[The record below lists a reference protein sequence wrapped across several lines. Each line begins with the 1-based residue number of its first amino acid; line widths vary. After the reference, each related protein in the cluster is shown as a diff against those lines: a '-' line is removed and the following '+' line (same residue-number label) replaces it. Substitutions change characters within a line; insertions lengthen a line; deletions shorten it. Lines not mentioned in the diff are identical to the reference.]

1 MSSKRARLDTE
12 RAVLLYVLPITVY
25 AFSALPLYADI
36 MNPSF
41 EFFDPNGGPGFP
53 TALYWEKENYA
64 ADVNVLIPKIET
76 PGEGSTTNWLVDPE
90 IGLFPKDGDRLLMLS
105 TGNISRPST
114 TDHGKA
120 WQHITVQEGD
130 RLSGYY
136 FFGTCDYFDDFN
148 DYATVTLVSDLDPNY
163 CIEIVNIDVFNVGR
177 YSSMKGWERFEY
189 RFSTD
194 TAGGYDLTF
203 YVQDAVDQIVNSYL
217 GIDNLQLCA
226 APEHADINLD
236 CQADNLD
243 FAFFTQFW
251 QINCYGPPG
260 DMSDPN
266 QCDDWAS
273 VDFLGDFD
281 GNEIVDV
288 NDLRIFASEWLTG
301 E

>member
-1 MSSKRARLDTE
+1 M
-12 RAVLLYVLPITVY
+12 LLYVLLITVHT
-25 AFSALPLYADI
+25 STTSPLYADI

-41 EFFDPNGGPGFP
+41 ELFDPNGGPGFA
-53 TALYWEKENYA
+53 TALYWEIDEYEPGKYVYA
-64 ADVNVLIPKIET
+64 ADVNNLMPENDSS
-76 PGEGSTTNWLVDPE
+76 GYGSFGLWPE
-90 IGLFPKDGDRLLMLS
+90 EIKENGLFAIDEKRLLMLS
-105 TGNISRPST
+105 TGSIGRPST

-120 WQHITVQEGD
+120 WQHITAQGGD

-136 FFGTCDYFDDFN
+136 FFGTCDYTAAYN
-148 DYATVTLVSDLDPNY
+148 DYATITLVHYPDPNGN
-163 CIEIVNIDVFNVGR
+163 IELVRIDVDDVGDS
-177 YSSMKGWERFEY
+177 SSMEGWERFEY
-189 RFSTD
+189 TFSAE